1 MIKIP
6 FREVR
11 AAHRRAP
18 DAALVADLERALGVA
33 LPASFVEFFLVHG
46 GTSPDLED
54 GYVASP
60 IAEPCSWGALHVG
73 VFFGAYDDGS
83 YDIRKAL
90 QTYAGRIPEGMLP
103 FNVDPGGNL
112 ALLSTKGA
120 DVGAVYFRDHEHRE
134 LAERAKRTIGEVY
147 AELEAAGV
155 ATKRLDIDDA
165 IMRWEELVRPYSG
178 KAPGY
183 GNLYVIA
190 DSFEQFLDGLR
201 IESEPR

>member
-1 MIKIP
+1 MIEIP

-18 DAALVADLERALGVA
+18 DAALVVDLECALDVV
-33 LPASFVEFFLVHG
+33 LPTSFVEFLLVHG

-83 YDIRKAL
+83 YDIRKVL
-90 QTYAGRIPEGMLP
+90 QTYAGRIPVGMVP

-112 ALLSTKGA
+112 ALLSTQGA
-120 DVGAVYFRDHEHRE
+120 DAGAVYFRDHEHRE

-147 AELEAAGV
+147 AKLEAAGV
-155 ATKRLDIDDA
+155 ATMRLDVDDA
-165 IMRWEELVRPYSG
+165 IMRWEALAQPYPG

-183 GNLYVIA
+183 GNLYLIA
-190 DSFEQFLDGLR
+190 DSFEEFLDGLR
-201 IESEPR
+201 IVE